1 MDVQSDVQVYK
12 STDWHEPMYIDPRIR
27 SEKSAEVTFEVKPAT
42 ATVASSSL
50 KLDSLHERKASFTG
64 LFGSRLKDSLPIG
77 GEV

>member
-1 MDVQSDVQVYK
+1 MDAQSDVQVYK
-12 STDWHEPMYIDPRIR
+12 STDWHEPMYIDPRI
-27 SEKSAEVTFEVKPAT
+27 KFEVKPAT
-42 ATVASSSL
+42 ATVAKSSL